1 MNYPKTSWTPEELD
15 KRFSFLNKKL
25 KTRPLPMH
33 NGLTRI
39 ASAEEFMLM
48 QETEQPVGGNITIV
62 HFKHSYMRNYLYLL
76 IDNYRQQAEIRI
88 PGEDLPRAERQNFA
102 QAEFDAM
109 PEPDEFTDE
118 FTQELEEYQRT
129 RSVREKTPGYA
140 RRLPIVILTLDAGTA
155 NERIEKFYADERLH
169 EYRAVT
175 NPHFR
180 IDEEDVDSDM
190 TTIIKEF
197 EAAEESVTIR
207 RK

>member
-15 KRFSFLNKKL
+15 KRFTFLDKKL
-25 KTRPLPMH
+25 KTRPLPMQ

-109 PEPDEFTDE
+109 PGPDE

-140 RRLPIVILTLDAGTA
+140 RRLPIVMLTVDAGTCH
-155 NERIEKFYADERLH
+155 ERLESFFADERLH
-169 EYRAVT
+169 EYRHVG
-175 NPHFR
+175 NPHFV
-180 IDEEDVDSDM
+180 IQEDEVDADM
-190 TTIIKEF
+190 QTIIRKY
-197 EAAEESVTIR
+197 EATQEGGRA
-207 RK
+207 